1 MNQDIQTFTNRYL
14 AIYRPNKKT
23 YSVIEWNQQRSY
35 WRRALLDPDHTPAIN
50 IRSHNTPPALV
61 NINISPNVNHRKHV
75 RCKALDKFLFYNNI
89 RVPVIQKVPGSE
101 HEFVHSTFAGE
112 FTCTTVSTEPVF
124 TQPMWTLYPP
134 APAPALAPPV
144 PPSSANQ
151 VFANLPEPIPRRIAW
166 LVAEDASKNGE
177 TCSITLDDISPITAS
192 VTTCFHV
199 FNSDAIAKWLITNP
213 RCPMCKKRCQAT
225 VAFEDGP
232 PPLIE

>member
-1 MNQDIQTFTNRYL
+1 MVQDIQTFTNRYL

-23 YSVIEWNQQRSY
+23 YSVIEWSQQRSY

-89 RVPVIQKVPGSE
+89 RVPIIQKVPGSE
-101 HEFVHSTFAGE
+101 HEFIHSTFAGE
-112 FTCTTVSTEPVF
+112 FQCNTVSTEPIF

-134 APAPALAPPV
+134 APALAPPV
-144 PPSSANQ
+144 PPH
-151 VFANLPEPIPRRIAW
+151 VIANLPDPIPRRIAW
-166 LVAEDASKNGE
+166 LVAEEASKNGE

-199 FNSDAIAKWLITNP
+199 FNSDAIAKWLITNSQ
-213 RCPMCKKRCQAT
+213 CPMCKKRCQAT

-232 PPLIE
+232 PPLETA